1 VRGITISECLL
12 QKYLDVKIWSMPKPV
27 ASPRPGVHVWLI
39 LMKAFGAIE
48 SVAAESI
55 ADSHLGPSDF
65 QVLEILL
72 HKGALPVNTIGRKI
86 MLTSG
91 SISTA
96 VDRLEK
102 RKLVRR
108 DPSVDDAR
116 VTYVSLTGPGHALIQ
131 RIFSRHAQRMEEVF
145 DPLSDQE
152 RLSLEELLKKVGRHA
167 ESLGSSPRGTK
178 IS

>member
-1 VRGITISECLL
+1 MPIPCLNNL
-12 QKYLDVKIWSMPKPV
+12 LMSRCSMPKPA
-27 ASPRPGVHVWLI
+27 ASTRPGVHVWLI
-39 LMKAFGAIE
+39 LIKAYGAIE
-48 SVAAESI
+48 AVAAKSI
-55 ADSHLGPSDF
+55 ADSNLCPSDF
-65 QVLEILL
+65 QILEVLL

-116 VTYVSLTGPGHALIQ
+116 VIYVSLTGPGHVLIQ
-131 RIFSRHAQRMEEVF
+131 RIFSRHAQRMEDVF
-145 DPLSDQE
+145 GPLSDQE
-152 RLSLEELLKKVGRHA
+152 RLLLEELLKKVGKHA
-167 ESLGSSPRGTK
+167 ESLRV
-178 IS
+178 

>member
-1 VRGITISECLL
+1 MS
-12 QKYLDVKIWSMPKPV
+12 KP
-27 ASPRPGVHVWLI
+27 AAATRPGDHVWLI
-39 LMKAFGAIE
+39 LMKAYGAIE
-48 SVAAESI
+48 AVAAKSI
-55 ADSHLGPSDF
+55 ADSNLCASDF
-65 QVLEILL
+65 QILEILL

-116 VTYVSLTGPGHALIQ
+116 VIYVSLTGTGHALIQ
-131 RIFSRHAQRMEEVF
+131 RIFSRHTRRMEDVF
-145 DPLSDQE
+145 GPLSDEE
-152 RLSLEELLKKVGRHA
+152 RLLLEELLKKVGKHA
-167 ESLGSSPRGTK
+167 ESLGAPPGGIE

>member
-1 VRGITISECLL
+1 
-12 QKYLDVKIWSMPKPV
+12 MPKLA
-27 ASPRPGVHVWLI
+27 ASMRPGVHVWLI
-39 LMKAFGAIE
+39 LMKAYGAIE
-48 SVAAESI
+48 AVAAKSI
-55 ADSHLGPSDF
+55 ADSNLGPSDF
-65 QVLEILL
+65 QILEILL

-116 VTYVSLTGPGHALIQ
+116 VIYVSLTGTGHALIQ
-131 RIFSRHAQRMEEVF
+131 RIFSRHAHRMEDVF
-145 DPLSDQE
+145 GPLSDEE
-152 RLSLEELLKKVGRHA
+152 RLWLEELLQRVGKHA
-167 ESLGSSPRGTK
+167 ESLGAPQGGIK
-178 IS
+178 IP

>member
-1 VRGITISECLL
+1 MS
-12 QKYLDVKIWSMPKPV
+12 KPA
-27 ASPRPGVHVWLI
+27 ASTRPGVHVWLI
-39 LMKAFGAIE
+39 LMKAYAAIE
-48 SVAAESI
+48 AVAAKSI
-55 ADSHLGPSDF
+55 ADSNLGPSDF

-131 RIFSRHAQRMEEVF
+131 RIFSGHAQRMEEVF
-145 DPLSDQE
+145 DPLSDEE
-152 RLSLEELLKKVGRHA
+152 RLLVEELLKKVGQHA
-167 ESLGSSPRGTK
+167 ESLGPASGRIK

>member
-1 VRGITISECLL
+1 MS
-12 QKYLDVKIWSMPKPV
+12 KPA
-27 ASPRPGVHVWLI
+27 ASTRPGVHVWLI
-39 LMKAFGAIE
+39 LMKAYGA
-48 SVAAESI
+48 VQALAATSI
-55 ADSHLGPSDF
+55 ADSNLCPSDF
-65 QVLEILL
+65 QILEILL

-116 VTYVSLTGPGHALIQ
+116 VIYVSLTGTGHALIQ
-131 RIFSRHAQRMEEVF
+131 RIFLRHAQRMEDVF
-145 DPLSDQE
+145 GPLSDQE
-152 RLSLEELLKKVGRHA
+152 RLLLEELLKKVGKHA
-167 ESLGSSPRGTK
+167 ETLGASPGGIK

>member
-1 VRGITISECLL
+1 
-12 QKYLDVKIWSMPKPV
+12 MPKSA
-27 ASPRPGVHVWLI
+27 ASTRPGVHVWLI
-39 LMKAFGAIE
+39 LIKAYAAIE
-48 SVAAESI
+48 AVAAKSI
-55 ADSHLGPSDF
+55 VEPNLCPSDF
-65 QVLEILL
+65 QILEILL
-72 HKGALPVNTIGRKI
+72 HKGALPVNTIGRKV

-116 VTYVSLTGPGHALIQ
+116 VIYVSLTGAGHALIQ
-131 RIFSRHAQRMEEVF
+131 RIFTRHTRRMEDVF
-145 DPLSDQE
+145 EPLSDEE
-152 RLSLEELLKKVGRHA
+152 RLLLEELLKKVGKHA
-167 ESLGSSPRGTK
+167 ESLGVSPGGLK

>member
-1 VRGITISECLL
+1 
-12 QKYLDVKIWSMPKPV
+12 
-27 ASPRPGVHVWLI
+27 
-39 LMKAFGAIE
+39 MKAYGAIE
-48 SVAAESI
+48 AVAAKSI
-55 ADSHLGPSDF
+55 ADSDLGLSDF
-65 QVLEILL
+65 QILEILL

-116 VTYVSLTGPGHALIQ
+116 VIYVSLTGPGHALIQ
-131 RIFSRHAQRMEEVF
+131 RIFSRHAQRIEDVF
-145 DPLSDQE
+145 GPLSNEE
-152 RLSLEELLKKVGRHA
+152 RLSLEELLKKVGKHA
-167 ESLGSSPRGTK
+167 ESLEESQRGIK

>member
-1 VRGITISECLL
+1 
-12 QKYLDVKIWSMPKPV
+12 MPKPAV
-27 ASPRPGVHVWLI
+27 PTRPGVHAWLI
-39 LMKAFGAIE
+39 LMKAYAAIE
-48 SVAAESI
+48 AVAAKSI
-55 ADSHLGPSDF
+55 ADSDLGSSDF
-65 QVLEILL
+65 QILEILL

-131 RIFSRHAQRMEEVF
+131 RVFSRHAERMEDVF
-145 DPLSDQE
+145 DPLSDEE
-152 RLSLEELLKKVGRHA
+152 RLLLEELLKKVGRHA
-167 ESLGSSPRGTK
+167 ESLGPAPGE
-178 IS
+178 

>member
-1 VRGITISECLL
+1 
-12 QKYLDVKIWSMPKPV
+12 MPKLA
-27 ASPRPGVHVWLI
+27 ASTRPGVHVWLI
-39 LMKAFGAIE
+39 LMKAYGAIE
-48 SVAAESI
+48 AVAAKSI
-55 ADSHLGPSDF
+55 ADSNLGTSDF
-65 QVLEILL
+65 QILEILL

-116 VTYVSLTGPGHALIQ
+116 VIYVSLTGTGHALIQ
-131 RIFSRHAQRMEEVF
+131 RIFSRHAQRMEDVF
-145 DPLSDQE
+145 GPLSDEE
-152 RLSLEELLKKVGRHA
+152 RLLLEELLKNVGKHA
-167 ESLGSSPRGTK
+167 ESLGGSQRRIK

>member
-1 VRGITISECLL
+1 
-12 QKYLDVKIWSMPKPV
+12 MPKP
-27 ASPRPGVHVWLI
+27 AAAKRPGVHVWLI
-39 LMKAFGAIE
+39 LMKAYGAIE
-48 SVAAESI
+48 AVAAKSI
-55 ADSHLGPSDF
+55 ADSNLCPSDF
-65 QVLEILL
+65 QILEILL

-131 RIFSRHAQRMEEVF
+131 RVFSRHAQRMEEVF
-145 DPLSDQE
+145 GPLTDQE
-152 RLSLEELLKKVGRHA
+152 RLLLEELLKKVGKHA
-167 ESLGSSPRGTK
+167 ESLGLSPVGIK

>member
-1 VRGITISECLL
+1 MS
-12 QKYLDVKIWSMPKPV
+12 KPA
-27 ASPRPGVHVWLI
+27 ASTRPAVHVWLI
-39 LMKAFGAIE
+39 LMKAYRA
-48 SVAAESI
+48 VQAMAAKSI
-55 ADSHLGPSDF
+55 ADSNLGPSDF
-65 QVLEILL
+65 QILEILL

-116 VTYVSLTGPGHALIQ
+116 VIYVSLTGTGHALIQ
-131 RIFSRHAQRMEEVF
+131 RVFSRHAQRMEDAF
-145 DPLSDQE
+145 GPLSDQE
-152 RLSLEELLKKVGRHA
+152 RLLLEELLKKVGKHA
-167 ESLGSSPRGTK
+167 EVLGASRGRIK
-178 IS
+178 IP

>member
-1 VRGITISECLL
+1 MS
-12 QKYLDVKIWSMPKPV
+12 KPA
-27 ASPRPGVHVWLI
+27 ASTRPGVHVWLI
-39 LMKAFGAIE
+39 LIKAYGAIE
-48 SVAAESI
+48 AVAAKSI

-65 QVLEILL
+65 QILEILL

-116 VTYVSLTGPGHALIQ
+116 VIYVSLTGTGHALIQ
-131 RIFSRHAQRMEEVF
+131 RIFLRHAQRMEDVF
-145 DPLSDQE
+145 GPLSDQE
-152 RLSLEELLKKVGRHA
+152 RLLLEELLKKVGKNA
-167 ESLGSSPRGTK
+167 ESLGASPGGIK

>member
-1 VRGITISECLL
+1 MS
-12 QKYLDVKIWSMPKPV
+12 KPA
-27 ASPRPGVHVWLI
+27 ASTRPGVHVWLI
-39 LMKAFGAIE
+39 LMKAYGAIE
-48 SVAAESI
+48 TVSAKSI
-55 ADSHLGPSDF
+55 GASNLYPSEF
-65 QVLEILL
+65 QILELLL

-108 DPSVDDAR
+108 DPSVDDGR
-116 VTYVSLTGPGHALIQ
+116 VVYVSLTGAGHAFIQ
-131 RIFSRHAQRMEEVF
+131 RIFSRHARKMEEVF
-145 DPLSDQE
+145 SPLSDEE
-152 RLSLEELLKKVGRHA
+152 RVVLEGLLKKAGKHA
-167 ESLGSSPRGTK
+167 ESLAGVTARIK

>member
-1 VRGITISECLL
+1 
-12 QKYLDVKIWSMPKPV
+12 MPKP
-27 ASPRPGVHVWLI
+27 AAAKRPGVHVWLI
-39 LMKAFGAIE
+39 LMKAYGAIE
-48 SVAAESI
+48 AVAAKSI
-55 ADSHLGPSDF
+55 ADSNLCPSDF
-65 QVLEILL
+65 QILEILL

-131 RIFSRHAQRMEEVF
+131 RVFSRHAQRMEEVF
-145 DPLSDQE
+145 GPLTDRE
-152 RLSLEELLKKVGRHA
+152 RLLLEELLKKVGKHA
-167 ESLGSSPRGTK
+167 ESLGISPVRIK

>member
-1 VRGITISECLL
+1 
-12 QKYLDVKIWSMPKPV
+12 MAKPA
-27 ASPRPGVHVWLI
+27 ASTRPGVHVWLI
-39 LMKAFGAIE
+39 LIKAYAAIE
-48 SVAAESI
+48 AVAAESI
-55 ADSHLGPSDF
+55 EDSNLCHSDF
-65 QVLEILL
+65 QILEILL

-131 RIFSRHAQRMEEVF
+131 RIFSRHALRMEEVF
-145 DPLSDQE
+145 GPLTDEE
-152 RLSLEELLKKVGRHA
+152 RLLLEELLKKVGKHA
-167 ESLGSSPRGTK
+167 ESFGVSPAGIK

>member
-1 VRGITISECLL
+1 
-12 QKYLDVKIWSMPKPV
+12 MPKP
-27 ASPRPGVHVWLI
+27 AAAKRPGVHVWLI
-39 LMKAFGAIE
+39 LMKAYGAIQA
-48 SVAAESI
+48 VAAKSI
-55 ADSHLGPSDF
+55 ADSNLGPSDF
-65 QVLEILL
+65 QILDILL

-145 DPLSDQE
+145 DPFSNDEQL
-152 RLSLEELLKKVGRHA
+152 LLEELRKKVGKKA
-167 ESLGSSPRGTK
+167 KSFDSSPRGIK

>member
-1 VRGITISECLL
+1 
-12 QKYLDVKIWSMPKPV
+12 MPKPAV
-27 ASPRPGVHVWLI
+27 VKRPGVHVWLI
-39 LMKAFGAIE
+39 LMKAYGAIQAV
-48 SVAAESI
+48 SAKSIAESN
-55 ADSHLGPSDF
+55 LGPSDF
-65 QVLEILL
+65 QILEILL

-108 DPSVDDAR
+108 DSSVDDAR
-116 VTYVSLTGPGHALIQ
+116 VIYVSLTGAGHSLIQ
-131 RIFSRHAQRMEEVF
+131 RVFSRHARQMEEVF
-145 DPLSDQE
+145 NPLSDEE
-152 RLSLEELLKKVGRHA
+152 RVLLEGLLKKAGNHA
-167 ESLGSSPRGTK
+167 ESLTGVAARIK

>member
-1 VRGITISECLL
+1 
-12 QKYLDVKIWSMPKPV
+12 MPKAV
-27 ASPRPGVHVWLI
+27 APSHPGVHVWLI
-39 LMKAFGAIE
+39 LMKAYGAIE
-48 SVAAESI
+48 AVSAKSI
-55 ADSHLGPSDF
+55 GDSNLCPSEF
-65 QVLEILL
+65 QILELLL

-108 DPSVDDAR
+108 DPSLDDGR
-116 VTYVSLTGPGHALIQ
+116 VVYVSLTGAGHSFIQ
-131 RIFSRHAQRMEEVF
+131 RIFSRHARKMEEVF
-145 DPLSDQE
+145 SPLSDEE
-152 RLSLEELLKKVGRHA
+152 RVLLEGLLKKAGKHA
-167 ESLGSSPRGTK
+167 ESLAGVTARIK

>member
-1 VRGITISECLL
+1 MSKT
-12 QKYLDVKIWSMPKPV
+12 V
-27 ASPRPGVHVWLI
+27 ARSHPGVHVWLI
-39 LMKAFGAIE
+39 LMKAYGAIQAV
-48 SVAAESI
+48 SAKSIAESN
-55 ADSHLGPSDF
+55 LCPSDF
-65 QVLEILL
+65 QILEILL

-108 DPSVDDAR
+108 DSSVDDAR
-116 VTYVSLTGPGHALIQ
+116 VIYVSLTGAGHALIQ
-131 RIFSRHAQRMEEVF
+131 RIFSRHAQEMEEVF
-145 DPLSDQE
+145 GPLSDEE
-152 RLSLEELLKKVGRHA
+152 RVLLEGLLKKAGKHA
-167 ESLGSSPRGTK
+167 ESLAGVAARIK

>member
-1 VRGITISECLL
+1 MSKLT
-12 QKYLDVKIWSMPKPV
+12 
-27 ASPRPGVHVWLI
+27 ASTRPGVHVWLI
-39 LMKAFGAIE
+39 LMKAYGAIRAV
-48 SVAAESI
+48 VAKSI
-55 ADSHLGPSDF
+55 ADSRLCPSDF

-91 SISTA
+91 SITSA

-116 VTYVSLTGPGHALIQ
+116 VTYVSLTGPGHSLIQ
-131 RIFSRHAQRMEEVF
+131 RIFARHADFMEKVF
-145 DPLSDQE
+145 SPLSNDE
-152 RLSLEELLKKVGRHA
+152 RAHLEKLLKKAGKHA
-167 ESLGSSPRGTK
+167 ESLP
-178 IS
+178 ISRDQ